1 MSISPCGLYT
11 MSHAAASV
19 WRMKDD
25 AERERA
31 HAIFDP
37 IAEEYLSRDGVD
49 IGQMFGSE
57 GLRVRGKVF
66 AFVGWKGGLV
76 AKVPAARADELE
88 AAGTGER
95 MEMRGRPAKEWIVV
109 TAAVPEAWAPLM
121 ADAFAYV
128 DEITP

>member
-1 MSISPCGLYT
+1 
-11 MSHAAASV
+11 
-19 WRMKDD
+19 MKDD

-37 IAEEYLSRDGVD
+37 IAEEYLARDGVD
-49 IGQMFGSE
+49 IGAMFGSE
-57 GLRVRGKVF
+57 GLRIRGKVF

-76 AKVPAARADELE
+76 AKVPSARADELE

-95 MEMRGRPAKEWIVV
+95 MEMRGRPAKEWVVV
-109 TAAVPEAWAPLM
+109 TTAVPEAWAPLM
-121 ADAFAYV
+121 AEAFDYV